1 MSERISQQAIE
12 RARLLLRQKR
22 YKDAETQ
29 AGIALQQNPDDP
41 DALQIIGH
49 CRLDTKKYDEAVDI
63 FKKCL
68 GLQPADDYVQYLL
81 AFCYYQKNQ
90 LDVSKRYL
98 DNAIAI
104 FPYNAGYFALLS
116 NIYCSQRK
124 YSDALYAANQ
134 GLNVNAEDISCLNAR
149 TTALFRLNKKDEA
162 YETINEALQ
171 ADPEDAFTHTN
182 YGWHYLEKGKYKKA
196 YEHFKES
203 LRINPNSNAAK
214 EGYKASLKAKLPF
227 YRWMLQYSLWL
238 SQQSGGVRVAIVFGL
253 WIVVRL
259 IASFIDSETE
269 WLKYVAIAVILLYL
283 GFVFLSWL
291 GNSLANLYLLATPHG
306 KMVLDSSEKWS
317 ARCVGLSLLAGTALI
332 VAAIFAQ
339 PYAYLLTS
347 GGIIASLSIPFSFIE
362 FPIQLFKGKGI
373 LVTAQIAV
381 ILGLLASL
389 LVFIVPVVAGFIA
402 LVYYCVLFFGL
413 IWGKSYSRL

>member
-196 YEHFKES
+196 YEH
-203 LRINPNSNAAK
+203 
-214 EGYKASLKAKLPF
+214 
-227 YRWMLQYSLWL
+227 
-238 SQQSGGVRVAIVFGL
+238 
-253 WIVVRL
+253 
-259 IASFIDSETE
+259 
-269 WLKYVAIAVILLYL
+269 
-283 GFVFLSWL
+283 
-291 GNSLANLYLLATPHG
+291 
-306 KMVLDSSEKWS
+306 
-317 ARCVGLSLLAGTALI
+317 
-332 VAAIFAQ
+332 
-339 PYAYLLTS
+339 
-347 GGIIASLSIPFSFIE
+347 
-362 FPIQLFKGKGI
+362 
-373 LVTAQIAV
+373 
-381 ILGLLASL
+381 
-389 LVFIVPVVAGFIA
+389 
-402 LVYYCVLFFGL
+402 
-413 IWGKSYSRL
+413 